1 MANWRFLF
9 VHNLGPK
16 DTSDAAAKVPQPL
29 DAILLH
35 KDITWERL
43 ADVLGQIN
51 GLAAMKARENA
62 GDFNGVDSDLL
73 LAVQLETFSVTL
85 PTMTP
90 TFKQL

>member
-1 MANWRFLF
+1 M
-9 VHNLGPK
+9 
-16 DTSDAAAKVPQPL
+16 PQPL
-29 DAILLH
+29 DAILFH
-35 KDITWERL
+35 TDITWERL

-51 GLAAMKARENA
+51 VLAAMKARENA
-62 GDFNGVDSDLL
+62 GDFNDVGSDLL

>member
-9 VHNLGPK
+9 VHNLGTK
-16 DTSDAAAKVPQPL
+16 DTSDAAAEVPQPL
-29 DAILLH
+29 DAIVSH

-43 ADVLGQIN
+43 AEVLGPIN
-51 GLAAMKARENA
+51 GLAAIKARQNA
-62 GDFNGVDSDLL
+62 GDFNDVGSDLL
-73 LAVQLETFSVTL
+73 LAVQLETFSVNL